1 MKCSMFLSFFQTC
14 WAKLCRLL
22 TSLFGS
28 PQLFSPTAIMLHL
41 GPFFNLSQP
50 QIPVSIRGF
59 SCTVIRCDL
68 CLTGLQILC
77 SCVMST
83 IMLLIMDL
91 ELWSYYSFPVKF
103 EMTAGN
109 STIAKQ
115 NIEEKVNFYVI
126 ICHFQDLCVSIKPKQ
141 HSNPKLHMLVT
152 QDLLFK
158 L

>member
-1 MKCSMFLSFFQTC
+1 
-14 WAKLCRLL
+14 
-22 TSLFGS
+22 
-28 PQLFSPTAIMLHL
+28 
-41 GPFFNLSQP
+41 
-50 QIPVSIRGF
+50 
-59 SCTVIRCDL
+59 
-68 CLTGLQILC
+68 
-77 SCVMST
+77 
-83 IMLLIMDL
+83 MLLIMDL

-115 NIEEKVNFYVI
+115 NTEEKVNFYVI

-141 HSNPKLHMLVT
+141 HSNPKLHMLVI